1 MTISIDALAGI
12 AENAAQ
18 KASEQFGD
26 LEFVA
31 DVKNKLGPN
40 RSGYYSSLLDN
51 PSKFM
56 HVLELNK
63 NAHPDDLYSLNKL
76 FGGLYSKPTNPTYT
90 LEGAIKAQM
99 GQNWWGQKQNP
110 HIGSPIHAFKPG
122 QTIQPG
128 NLYMNPK
135 ALTGAWDEKQPSKV
149 GHPMDIWAHELG
161 HTARYGQN
169 LLGQTGLLNT
179 SVPDELVQ
187 SYEDALYGFSSIN
200 KSRAIDAIMQA
211 AFNPATTQG
220 AAAAPF
226 QWGNTMKALTGSNE
240 WATPYGKFPSY
251 DLINY

>member
-1 MTISIDALAGI
+1 MADTWDV
-12 AENAAQ
+12 EDTTAQ
-18 KASEQFGD
+18 QASEQFGD
-26 LEFVA
+26 MEFVA
-31 DVKNKLGPN
+31 EVKNKLGPN
-40 RSGYYSSLLDN
+40 MSGYYSSLLDK
-51 PSKFM
+51 PSEFM

-76 FGGLYSKPTNPTYT
+76 FGGFYSKPTNPTVT
-90 LEGAIKAQM
+90 LDSVIKQQL
-99 GQNWWGQKQNP
+99 GLDWYSKKQNP

-122 QTIQPG
+122 QTAKPG

-149 GHPMDIWAHELG
+149 GHPMDIWGHELG
-161 HTARYGQN
+161 HSARYGQN
-169 LLGQTGLLNT
+169 LLGQTGLLNKA
-179 SVPDELVQ
+179 VPDELVQ
-187 SYEDALYGFSSIN
+187 SYEDALYGLSSIN

-220 AAAAPF
+220 ALLAPL
-226 QWGNTMKALTGSNE
+226 QWGNTMKALTGSNA